1 MSHLSKPD
9 RLAPGYSRG
18 GGVDVM
24 RERVAVLG
32 VVAVLA
38 ASARLRPRGSGR
50 TFRARGSRRRTRRP
64 RAGRPAPQV
73 FGPQFTIAHQDPALT
88 LTRTFNGTPATIR
101 YVLDG
106 SEVTSRMPGRLCE
119 AGLGGDVDGGV
130 GRRRRSRSRWS
141 ARVPPNGK
149 TVKMDVKSTLRLESP
164 DTLRVEMTARVRGPG
179 GAPHDDHCLQAHR
192 PARRACRRANAEG
205 ASHDGAGGLDLRRV
219 DRHDGQLDASK
230 SAGRRRRGGS
240 MLAVSRT
247 LRDGLM
253 SAFEFL
259 CIVERD
265 GGLVYT
271 AMPNG
276 RTPATDF
283 TLTKIDD
290 SSATFENPAHD
301 FPKMIRY
308 TKRPDGSLEAV
319 ISGEGGQKP
328 QTFVFKRQ

>member
-1 MSHLSKPD
+1 
-9 RLAPGYSRG
+9 
-18 GGVDVM
+18 M
-24 RERVAVLG
+24 RERVAVFG
-32 VVAVLA
+32 MVAVLA
-38 ASARLRPRGSGR
+38 TSGDLAAGQRSDYSGTWVAASDA
-50 TFRARGSRRRTRRP
+50 A
-64 RAGRPAPQV
+64 AGGPAPQV
-73 FGPQFTIAHQDPALT
+73 FGPQFSITHQEPVLT
-88 LTRTFNGTPATIR
+88 LTRTFNGSPATIR

-119 AGLGGDVDGGV
+119 PDSAAMWTAAWDGPIVAISMIG
-130 GRRRRSRSRWS
+130 
-141 ARVPPNGK
+141 ALPPNGK
-149 TVKMDVKSTLRLESP
+149 PVKMDVRSTLRLESP
-164 DTLRVEMTARVRGPG
+164 DTLRVEMAARGPG
-179 GAPHDDHCLQAHR
+179 QAAPRTTATVYKRTGPPPTLAAPIQRAQATMAQVAWISGVWTGAMGSSELEERWTP
-192 PARRACRRANAEG
+192 PA
-205 ASHDGAGGLDLRRV
+205 
-219 DRHDGQLDASK
+219 
-230 SAGRRRRGGS
+230 GGS

-283 TLTKIDD
+283 TLTKIDAT
-290 SSATFENPAHD
+290 SATFENPAHD

-319 ISGEGGQKP
+319 ISGEAGQKAR
-328 QTFVFKRQ
+328 TFVFKRQE

>member
-1 MSHLSKPD
+1 
-9 RLAPGYSRG
+9 
-18 GGVDVM
+18 
-24 RERVAVLG
+24 
-32 VVAVLA
+32 
-38 ASARLRPRGSGR
+38 
-50 TFRARGSRRRTRRP
+50 
-64 RAGRPAPQV
+64 
-73 FGPQFTIAHQDPALT
+73 
-88 LTRTFNGTPATIR
+88 
-101 YVLDG
+101 
-106 SEVTSRMPGRLCE
+106 MPGRLCE
-119 AGLGGDVDGGV
+119 ADSAAMWTAAWDGPAVAISMIG
-130 GRRRRSRSRWS
+130 
-141 ARVPPNGK
+141 ALPPNGK
-149 TVKMDVKSTLRLESP
+149 PVKMDVKSTLRLESP
-164 DTLRVEMTARVRGPG
+164 DTLRVEMAARVPGQTAPRTTATVYKRTGPPP
-179 GAPHDDHCLQAHR
+179 APAAADPDEHKPRWRRWPGSPACG
-192 PARRACRRANAEG
+192 PARWAARR
-205 ASHDGAGGLDLRRV
+205 
-219 DRHDGQLDASK
+219 SK
-230 SAGRRRRGGS
+230 SAGRRPAGGS

-290 SSATFENPAHD
+290 TSATFENPAHD

-319 ISGEGGQKP
+319 ISGEGGQKA

>member
-1 MSHLSKPD
+1 M
-9 RLAPGYSRG
+9 RQRAAAI
-18 GGVDVM
+18 VVM
-24 RERVAVLG
+24 
-32 VVAVLA
+32 AVLA
-38 ASARLRPRGSGR
+38 GSAVAARQRPDFSG
-50 TFRARGSRRRTRRP
+50 TWVAAPDAAPAAPGRA
-64 RAGRPAPQV
+64 APQV
-73 FGPQFTIAHQDPALT
+73 FGPQFTIAHQEPALT
-88 LTRTFNGTPATIR
+88 VTRTINGSPATIR

-119 AGLGGDVDGGV
+119 ADSAAMWTARWDGPVVAISMIG
-130 GRRRRSRSRWS
+130 
-141 ARVPPNGK
+141 AVPPNGK
-149 TVKMDVKSTLRLESP
+149 TVKMDVTSALRLESP
-164 DTLRVEMTARVRGPG
+164 DTLRVEVTARAAGQTAPRTSATTYTRSSASAAPA
-179 GAPHDDHCLQAHR
+179 GAAIKKAQATMAQVAWISGVWVGTMGTSSIEER
-192 PARRACRRANAEG
+192 WTP
-205 ASHDGAGGLDLRRV
+205 
-219 DRHDGQLDASK
+219 
-230 SAGRRRRGGS
+230 SAGGS
-240 MLAVSRT
+240 MLAISRT

-301 FPKMIRY
+301 YPKMIRY

-319 ISGEGGQKP
+319 ISSEGGQKP
-328 QTFVFKRQ
+328 QTYVFRRQF